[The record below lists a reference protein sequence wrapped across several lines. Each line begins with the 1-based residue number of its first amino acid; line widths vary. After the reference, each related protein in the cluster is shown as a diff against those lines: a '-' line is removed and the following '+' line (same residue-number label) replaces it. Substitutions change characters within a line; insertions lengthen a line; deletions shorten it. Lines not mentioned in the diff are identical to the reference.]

1 MWINVKYLDSR
12 LCDGDTVKGC
22 FGLKWNQQVIFSSSN
37 SNGFEKT
44 LLLIGACLVAL
55 SVYKSATSDNQSQ
68 TTNFLNRPH

>member
-37 SNGFEKT
+37 SNGFEK
-44 LLLIGACLVAL
+44 L
-55 SVYKSATSDNQSQ
+55 YY
-68 TTNFLNRPH
+68 